1 MPRTPPTPDS
11 VVSPMPGAGGMHTI
25 HLGRGPAAGGIH
37 LTASLDGGVA
47 LREFALFAIGL
58 WRCGFVSVVRRCC
71 VHLWS
76 SDAIPVKLYLFK
88 VYTPHLT

>member
-37 LTASLDGGVA
+37 LTASLDVGVA
-47 LREFALFAIGL
+47 LYGSCFFLQSE
-58 WRCGFVSVVRRCC
+58 WTCGFVSVVRRCC